1 MCGPGVRVTRLNDQ
15 HTFLQVP
22 EELRVGLG
30 EVWSFGISH
39 PCGAFDR
46 WPAIP
51 LVEQRHQIA
60 GAVTGPLISP
70 NRSLSFATW
79 LLTVTT
85 SSLRLPGLGGCLVRL
100 AVHPRGL

>member
-1 MCGPGVRVTRLNDQ
+1 VPGVRVTRLNDQ
-15 HTFLQVP
+15 HAFLQVA

-51 LVEQRHQIA
+51 LVEHRHQIA
-60 GAVTGPLISP
+60 GAVTGSLISP

-85 SSLRLPGLGGCLVRL
+85 SSLRLPGSGGCLVRL

>member
-1 MCGPGVRVTRLNDQ
+1 VCGPGVRVTRLNDQ
-15 HTFLQVP
+15 HIFLQVP

-39 PCGAFDR
+39 PAAFDR
-46 WPAIP
+46 WPAIL

-60 GAVTGPLISP
+60 AAVTGPLISP